1 MCLNHP
7 ETISPTPPRKI
18 IVQKTSLWGQKVWGP
33 LSNAPYS
40 LILEGLLYSG
50 FTRLTTQW

>member
-7 ETISPTPPRKI
+7 ETIFPIPPRKI
-18 IVQKTSLWGQKVWGP
+18 IFQKTSLWGQKVWGP